1 MDIKAVHK
9 IFNES
14 ARTIEQCGVQYADEI
29 IAAGKDM
36 ISCFE
41 KGGKIL
47 ICGNGG
53 MSELVSI
60 KTGSK
65 IRAGMSLVK
74 AVTEIPFKWSVYC
87 AVMGRTETG
96 QEYTKAFQV
105 VTETACTQYNLANQL
120 NQLHQDF
127 VKDEI
132 SPRHIVNVG
141 WLADPHGNEWDE
153 AQAEAIFRKMG
164 AFDGAAQWQMG

>member
-1 MDIKAVHK
+1 MKKRKQHSMNARFQRAGLASLKGLAVG
-9 IFNES
+9 F
-14 ARTIEQCGVQYADEI
+14 
-29 IAAGKDM
+29 
-36 ISCFE
+36 
-41 KGGKIL
+41 